1 MMGRYATL
9 KKEFEFL
16 VKTYGFEICL
26 KQKHGAHYHILKNND
41 HSGDHIQ
48 PGTPVPEPW
57 NSFYFGVA
65 K

>member
-1 MMGRYATL
+1 MTGTVV
-9 KKEFEFL
+9 FEWNED
-16 VKTYGFEICL
+16 FE
-26 KQKHGAHYHILKNND
+26 HGAHYHILKNND